1 MGNIPIRHLPATQ
14 PEKNLPGNFSIR
26 DVEALLAGKDMLQTH
41 HRHDF
46 FLILALTKGLGTHE
60 IDFTTYEI
68 GNNSFFFMRPG
79 QLHQL
84 HLKAESKGFILQFS
98 TDFYHSHNRESNQWM
113 RKVSNTNY
121 YQLDAHTFQKLLSIL
136 KNIFEE
142 YTGRQERYQ
151 EVIKANLDI
160 LFIELFRQA
169 SERDSINNVNL
180 YMHGKLEKFLE
191 LLETHISTHKQVS
204 HYAGML
210 NLSTYQL
217 NAITKETLG
226 KTCSQLIDDSLI
238 LEAKRYL
245 LATSDQVNQIAYQL
259 GYEDISYFIRFF
271 KKHTRYSPEAFR
283 QNFR

>member
-1 MGNIPIRHLPATQ
+1 
-14 PEKNLPGNFSIR
+14 
-26 DVEALLAGKDMLQTH
+26 
-41 HRHDF
+41 
-46 FLILALTKGLGTHE
+46 
-60 IDFTTYEI
+60 
-68 GNNSFFFMRPG
+68 
-79 QLHQL
+79 
-84 HLKAESKGFILQFS
+84 
-98 TDFYHSHNRESNQWM
+98 
-113 RKVSNTNY
+113 
-121 YQLDAHTFQKLLSIL
+121 
-136 KNIFEE
+136 
-142 YTGRQERYQ
+142 
-151 EVIKANLDI
+151 
-160 LFIELFRQA
+160 
-169 SERDSINNVNL
+169 
-180 YMHGKLEKFLE
+180 MHGKLEKFLE

>member
-121 YQLDAHTFQKLLSIL
+121 YQLDAHTFQ
-136 KNIFEE
+136 
-142 YTGRQERYQ
+142 
-151 EVIKANLDI
+151 
-160 LFIELFRQA
+160 
-169 SERDSINNVNL
+169 
-180 YMHGKLEKFLE
+180 
-191 LLETHISTHKQVS
+191 
-204 HYAGML
+204 
-210 NLSTYQL
+210 
-217 NAITKETLG
+217 
-226 KTCSQLIDDSLI
+226 
-238 LEAKRYL
+238 
-245 LATSDQVNQIAYQL
+245 
-259 GYEDISYFIRFF
+259 SYFLYSRIFLRNTQAG
-271 KKHTRYSPEAFR
+271 KKDIKRLLKLIWIFCLLNYSGRLVKGILLITLIFICMGSLKS
-283 QNFR
+283 F